1 MAFSRDY
8 ENCNKKSV
16 KPISAKEGIYMTFIV
31 KFTWYDDEKIWLATS
46 SQDEFAMT
54 LDHGSF
60 DALLER
66 VKIIIYDIAENELGY
81 KGKINIQLEIDCTV
95 SINLEKSA

>member
-1 MAFSRDY
+1 MNF
-8 ENCNKKSV
+8 
-16 KPISAKEGIYMTFIV
+16 TV

-46 SQDEFAMT
+46 SSDNFAMT

-66 VKIIIYDIAENELGY
+66 VKIALCDIAENELGY
-81 KGKINIQLEIDCTV
+81 IGEVKIKLEIDRTV
-95 SINLEKSA
+95 SMDVEVSA

>member
-1 MAFSRDY
+1 M
-8 ENCNKKSV
+8 ELK
-16 KPISAKEGIYMTFIV
+16 V

-46 SQDEFAMT
+46 SSDKFAMT

-66 VKIIIYDIAENELGY
+66 VKIAMADIAENDLEY
-81 KGKINIQLEIDCTV
+81 SGKLKLKLEIDRTV
-95 SINLEKSA
+95 SINTDVA

>member
-1 MAFSRDY
+1 M
-8 ENCNKKSV
+8 E
-16 KPISAKEGIYMTFIV
+16 FII

-46 SQDEFAMT
+46 SNDKFALT

-66 VKIIIYDIAENELGY
+66 VKIAMYDIAENELDY
-81 KGKINIQLEIDCTV
+81 KGEIKMKLEIDRTV
-95 SINLEKSA
+95 SMDVEVSA

>member
-1 MAFSRDY
+1 MEF
-8 ENCNKKSV
+8 
-16 KPISAKEGIYMTFIV
+16 TV

-46 SQDEFAMT
+46 SNDKFALT

-66 VKIIIYDIAENELGY
+66 VKIAICDIAEIELGY
-81 KGKINIQLEIDCTV
+81 KGEVKLKLEIDRTV
-95 SINLEKSA
+95 NLDVKASA

>member
-1 MAFSRDY
+1 MEFL
-8 ENCNKKSV
+8 
-16 KPISAKEGIYMTFIV
+16 V

-46 SQDEFAMT
+46 STDEFALT

-66 VKIIIYDIAENELGY
+66 VKIAMQDIAEIDLGY
-81 KGKINIQLEIDCTV
+81 RGEIKLKLDVDRTV
-95 SINLEKSA
+95 SIDTVA

>member
-1 MAFSRDY
+1 MEF
-8 ENCNKKSV
+8 
-16 KPISAKEGIYMTFIV
+16 TV

-46 SQDEFAMT
+46 SSAKYAMT

-66 VKIIIYDIAENELGY
+66 VKIAICDIAENDLKYQGEVEI
-81 KGKINIQLEIDCTV
+81 KLEIDRIV
-95 SINLEKSA
+95 NIEVAEAA

>member
-1 MAFSRDY
+1 M
-8 ENCNKKSV
+8 E
-16 KPISAKEGIYMTFIV
+16 FIV

-46 SQDEFAMT
+46 SSDDFAMT

-66 VKIIIYDIAENELGY
+66 VKIVMYDIAENDLGY
-81 KGKINIQLEIDCTV
+81 KGEIKVKLEVDRTV
-95 SINLEKSA
+95 SIDVEASA

>member
-1 MAFSRDY
+1 M
-8 ENCNKKSV
+8 EL
-16 KPISAKEGIYMTFIV
+16 TV

-46 SQDEFAMT
+46 SNEKFGLV

-66 VKIIIYDIAENELGY
+66 VQTAMYDIAEHELNYNGEV
-81 KGKINIQLEIDCTV
+81 KIKIEIERTV
-95 SINLEKSA
+95 SIDVEVSA

>member
-1 MAFSRDY
+1 MEF
-8 ENCNKKSV
+8 V
-16 KPISAKEGIYMTFIV
+16 V

-46 SQDEFAMT
+46 SSDRFAMT

-66 VKIIIYDIAENELGY
+66 VKIAITDIAENDLGY
-81 KGKINIQLEIDCTV
+81 SGKINLKLEIDRTV
-95 SINLEKSA
+95 DLNTEVA

>member
-1 MAFSRDY
+1 MSKIEF
-8 ENCNKKSV
+8 
-16 KPISAKEGIYMTFIV
+16 TV

-46 SQDEFAMT
+46 SCDKFALT

-66 VKIIIYDIAENELGY
+66 VKIAMYDIAENELGY
-81 KGKINIQLEIDCTV
+81 AGEVKIKIETERTV
-95 SINLEKSA
+95 SLDVEVSA